1 MEDVNVAKAEALL
14 QQAGD
19 RLRAE
24 ESITKM
30 VSSHSLVIPRSYNL
44 SFIPEEGIIKG

>member
-30 VSSHSLVIPRSYNL
+30 VARLRRVELRRQVHSS
-44 SFIPEEGIIKG
+44 